1 MSTRN
6 IVAALSLCLLILA
19 FFVIGM
25 SVYYV
30 PALPFG
36 ILNIGNFNFAL
47 WNFRKLDMIVQVV
60 LIFTAA
66 MGVLVFFAEKE
77 EK

>member
-1 MSTRN
+1 MNARN
-6 IVAALSLCLLILA
+6 IVVALSLCLLCLS

-25 SVYYV
+25 SVYSV

-47 WNFRKLDMIVQVV
+47 WNFRKLDVIVQVV

-66 MGVLVFFAEKE
+66 MGILVFFAENNK
-77 EK
+77 K

>member
-1 MSTRN
+1 MNVRN
-6 IVAALSLCLLILA
+6 IVAALALCLLFLA

-25 SVYYV
+25 SVYSV

-47 WNFRKLDMIVQVV
+47 WNFRKLDVIVQAV

-66 MGVLVFFAEKE
+66 MGILVFFAEKDS
-77 EK
+77 K

>member
-6 IVAALSLCLLILA
+6 IVPALSLCLLFLA
-19 FFVIGM
+19 FLVIGM
-25 SVYYV
+25 SVYSV

-36 ILNIGNFNFAL
+36 MINIGNFNFAL
-47 WNFRKLDMIVQVV
+47 WNFRKLDVIVQVM

-66 MGVLVFFAEKE
+66 MGILVFFAEKN